1 VSRQVNENAPKIAA
15 RLLLASAL
23 RQGRKARSEAAR
35 SGPASGYE
43 RAVRCGMLGALNS
56 GRLGPRSCKG
66 AMHGGRRLS
75 PGGWAMAGLRFCAY
89 QYQHLPLV
97 ALQQRWREAERAGF
111 DVLWNCDTV
120 VEPDRPRHV
129 MFDGPATLTLM
140 AAATTR
146 IRVGTLVT
154 SVYFRHPVTSAK
166 AAMTLDHL
174 SGGRVEIAL
183 TLARAAAH
191 IVGTCGRP
199 TCAHDRH
206 WPCAWPRA
214 QLPLVLPASLRA
226 YSSLISSPTIL
237 PPTARRV
244 R

>member
-1 VSRQVNENAPKIAA
+1 
-15 RLLLASAL
+15 
-23 RQGRKARSEAAR
+23 
-35 SGPASGYE
+35 
-43 RAVRCGMLGALNS
+43 
-56 GRLGPRSCKG
+56 
-66 AMHGGRRLS
+66 
-75 PGGWAMAGLRFCAY
+75 MADLRFCAY

-120 VEPDRPRHV
+120 VEPDRARHM

-183 TLARAAAH
+183 GVGDPSAGAAMAVVDEPAAERVARFAEFVELADLLLRQEVTDYQCRYYRCMGGGDHPAACAAAAGDHRRRARAADAAH
-191 IVGTCGRP
+191 R
-199 TCAHDRH
+199 
-206 WPCAWPRA
+206 RA
-214 QLPLVLPASLRA
+214 VCRRMEFLG
-226 YSSLISSPTIL
+226 
-237 PPTARRV
+237 RV
-244 R
+244 RRADRRRLLPHHSRARPAL